1 MTRWLA
7 FIVSA
12 FAISLIA
19 VALVKLFAVLI
30 VTISYGGHYAWSMS
44 DFYAVLKQG
53 ALMGAVLS
61 VFAVLAYRKR
71 R

>member
-1 MTRWLA
+1 MTRWIV
-7 FIVSA
+7 FILST

-19 VALVKLFAVLI
+19 IALVKLFAVLI
-30 VTISYGGHYAWSMS
+30 VTISYGGHYKWGMGDVYS
-44 DFYAVLKQG
+44 VLKQG

-61 VFAVLAYRKR
+61 IFVVLIYRKR